1 MDNDIMNFNS
11 SFISSYKTSDSKFS
25 KKSRLVRYHYA
36 SASTFPKILSDSAL
50 RFTDVRFM
58 NDHSE
63 MVCCVKC
70 LLDFLDAHRKEYPY
84 CWEVVSELLLKKHS
98 ADEYR
103 NLEVSEIEFGSS
115 LPEYIPTRCFAF
127 CMSEK
132 PDLLNMWNYYVHNG
146 KYEGYSIG
154 FDVYDFLKSFDT
166 DQKNTSDP
174 ICIRYGKI
182 LYKKKEQVKEIETI
196 VKLIEQHP
204 KRIRDNENGKLIFNI
219 SMARLRH
226 YIEAYGAF
234 FKDEAFEDEREFRIV
249 IEISENRLRLMEP
262 IDCDE
267 DSRRAISSFFNHN
280 LNSAKRDF
288 FVRNG
293 VLVPFLS
300 VPINKNS
307 ITKITMSPMIEH
319 KLAERSL
326 SEFLKI
332 HGYKAEIEVSKIP
345 IRF

>member
-70 LLDFLDAHRKEYPY
+70 LLDFLDSHRKEYPY

-103 NLEVSEIEFGSS
+103 NLEVSEIEFESS

-182 LYKKKEQVKEIETI
+182 LYKKKEQEKEIETI
-196 VKLIEQHP
+196 VKLIEQHS
-204 KRIRDNENGKLIFNI
+204 KRRDNEDEKSILNI
-219 SMARLRH
+219 CMVRLRH

-249 IEISENRLRLMEP
+249 IEISENRLRL
-262 IDCDE
+262 
-267 DSRRAISSFFNHN
+267 
-280 LNSAKRDF
+280 
-288 FVRNG
+288 
-293 VLVPFLS
+293 
-300 VPINKNS
+300 
-307 ITKITMSPMIEH
+307 
-319 KLAERSL
+319 
-326 SEFLKI
+326 I
-332 HGYKAEIEVSKIP
+332 HQCQTWREGA
-345 IRF
+345 